1 MINISCLRW
10 GRYMGIRKA
19 IIPAAGYGTR
29 FLPATKAQA
38 KEMVPIVDKPTI
50 QYVVEE
56 AVAAGIEEI
65 MIVVGRGKS
74 AIMDHFDKSHELE
87 ELLLRKKKM
96 DVLDEVQKISNMVKI
111 HYVRQKEPKG
121 LGDAVLCA
129 KSFIGDEP
137 FAVLLADD
145 VMMSETP
152 SLKQLCELFDYTNN
166 SVIAVQEVPQQDV
179 NKYGIIKP
187 KNDSFEANFFQI
199 ESLVEK
205 PDIEEAPSR
214 YAIIGRYVFRPEIF
228 EILMELPLG
237 KDNELQLTDA
247 INELNKRQMVYAQ
260 IFDGKRYDIGDKIG
274 FVKATIAFALQR
286 DDIKEEISSYLRE
299 INDNL

>member
-1 MINISCLRW
+1 
-10 GRYMGIRKA
+10 MGIRKA

-205 PDIEEAPSR
+205 PNIEEAPSR

-286 DDIKEEISSYLRE
+286 DDIKEEISSFLRE